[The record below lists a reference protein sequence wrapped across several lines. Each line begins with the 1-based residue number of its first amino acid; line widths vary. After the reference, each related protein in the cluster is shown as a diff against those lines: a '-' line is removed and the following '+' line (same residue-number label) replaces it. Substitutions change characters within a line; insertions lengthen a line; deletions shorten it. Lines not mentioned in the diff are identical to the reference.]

1 MKTSLVLLG
10 AGSALAF
17 RDSKIMS
24 SGSGEMCISSQLLA
38 ASSGEFVC
46 RNNKSGADLLYND
59 SRDQQFPLSGT
70 TTPPPPPPFTS
81 SSSPASHPAWT
92 HSAPCFRNS
101 TDSPEFC
108 IYHAGGY
115 ASGKGISIITD
126 ADRAAH
132 ITRSRGFTN
141 PEDLEGT
148 NRPLPKFEVAK
159 VPGKDYGLIATL
171 PIRRGEII
179 LRETASL
186 LIDYAAFTHIPPDDM
201 RVLQAQAIDYLPNP
215 HRGEWLNMS
224 SHGFHGDHI
233 SMVDKILVTNSFD
246 VEVDDARR
254 DDDFY
259 AVFVNTSRM
268 NHDCRPNVD
277 YWFDPRTLTQ
287 RTVALRDIAPGEE
300 LTLSYIDPMQSRAA
314 RRERLHSTWG
324 FHCSCHHCTQHRLK
338 TEESDRRIE
347 QIAALREEF
356 NDYTPASRATPDM
369 ALLLISLYE
378 QEQNWSLLSEAYTLA
393 AIEYNGVGE
402 PWLAT
407 KYARLAID
415 AGLTTLWEGHG
426 DVVEMTKLAEDP
438 WGHWSWMLR
447 TRKRYSW
454 GGKTGRF
461 VEDDEE

>member
-1 MKTSLVLLG
+1 MRTSLVLLA
-10 AGSALAF
+10 AGSALAL

-24 SGSGEMCISSQLLA
+24 AGSGEMCISSQLLA

-46 RNNKSGADLLYND
+46 RNNKDGAGLLYND
-59 SRDQQFPLSGT
+59 RGDQQFPLTGASS
-70 TTPPPPPPFTS
+70 PFTS
-81 SSSPASHPAWT
+81 SSPSHPVWT
-92 HSAPCFRNS
+92 HSSPCFRNA

-108 IYHAGGY
+108 IYHAAGY
-115 ASGKGISIITD
+115 AAGKGISIITD
-126 ADRAAH
+126 AERAAH
-132 ITRSRGFTN
+132 LTRARGFVH
-141 PEDLEGT
+141 PEELEGA
-148 NRPLPKFEVAK
+148 NKPLPKFEVAK
-159 VPGKDYGLIATL
+159 VPGKDYGLVATL

-186 LIDYAAFTHIPPDDM
+186 LIDYAAFTHIPVEDM
-201 RVLQAQAIDYLPNP
+201 RKLQAQAIDYLPFP

-224 SHGFHGDHI
+224 SHGYQGDHI
-233 SMVDKILVTNSFD
+233 SMVDKILITNSFD
-246 VEVDDARR
+246 VEMDDKR

-277 YWFDPRTLTQ
+277 YFFDPRTLTQ
-287 RTVALRDIAPGEE
+287 RTVALRDIIPGEE
-300 LTLSYIDPMQSRAA
+300 LTLSYIDPMQTRKA

-324 FHCSCHHCTQHRLK
+324 FHCSCHHCMQHRLK
-338 TEESDRRIE
+338 TDESDRRIE

-356 NDYTPASRATPDM
+356 NDYTPASRATPEM

-378 QEQNWSLLSEAYTLA
+378 QEHNWSLLSEAYTLT
-393 AIEYNGVGE
+393 AIEFNGIGE

-407 KYARLAID
+407 KYARLAIE

-426 DVVEMTKLAEDP
+426 DVVEMTKLANDP
-438 WGHWSWMLR
+438 WSHWSWMLR

-454 GGKTGRF
+454 GGKPGNNDDD
-461 VEDDEE
+461 DDE

>member
-1 MKTSLVLLG
+1 MKPSLVLLG
-10 AGSALAF
+10 AGAALAF
-17 RDSKIMS
+17 RDSNLISSS
-24 SGSGEMCISSQLLA
+24 SGEICISSQLLA
-38 ASSGEFVC
+38 ASSSNPIC
-46 RNNKSGADLLYND
+46 RNKDGGDLLNS
-59 SRDQQFPLSGT
+59 SRGDQFPFVGT
-70 TTPPPPPPFTS
+70 STTTS
-81 SSSPASHPAWT
+81 SSSSHPAWT
-92 HSAPCFRNS
+92 HTTPCFKNS

-108 IYHAGGY
+108 IYHA
-115 ASGKGISIITD
+115 ASYGGKGISIITD

-132 ITRSRGFTN
+132 ITRSWGFTR
-141 PEDLEGT
+141 PDELEGA
-148 NRPLPKFEVAK
+148 NQPLPKFEVAK
-159 VPGKDYGLIATL
+159 VPGKDYGLVATV

-186 LIDYAAFTHIPPDDM
+186 LIDYAAFAHIPVEEM
-201 RVLQAQAIDYLPNP
+201 RRMQAHAVDYLPFK
-215 HRGEWLNMS
+215 HRSQWLNMS
-224 SHGFHGDHI
+224 THGYQGDHV
-233 SMVDKILVTNSFD
+233 STVDKILVTNSFD
-246 VEVDDARR
+246 VEMDDAKR

-287 RTVALRDIAPGEE
+287 RTVALRDIIPGEE
-300 LTLSYIDPMQSRAA
+300 LTLSYIDPMQSREA

-347 QIAALREEF
+347 QIANLRDEF
-356 NDYTPASRATPDM
+356 NDYTPASRATPQM
-369 ALLLISLYE
+369 AELLISLYE

-393 AIEYNGVGE
+393 AIEFNGVGE

-407 KYARLAID
+407 KYARLAVEY
-415 AGLTTLWEGHG
+415 GLTTLWEGHG

-438 WGHWSWMLR
+438 WSHWSWMLR

-454 GGKTGRF
+454 GPGARPNYLDE
-461 VEDDEE
+461 EDDE

>member
-1 MKTSLVLLG
+1 MKTSLLLLG

-17 RDSKIMS
+17 GDSKIIS
-24 SGSGEMCISSQLLA
+24 SLSGEMCISSQLLA
-38 ASSGEFVC
+38 ASSGDPIC
-46 RNNKSGADLLYND
+46 RNNKDGADLFYND
-59 SRDQQFPLSGT
+59 REDQQFPLAGT
-70 TTPPPPPPFTS
+70 SSPFTS
-81 SSSPASHPAWT
+81 SSPSHPAWT
-92 HSAPCFRNS
+92 HSTPCFKND

-108 IYHAGGY
+108 IYHAAGY
-115 ASGKGISIITD
+115 AGNKGISIITD

-132 ITRSRGFTN
+132 ITRSRGFTH

-148 NRPLPKFEVAK
+148 NQPLPKFEVAK
-159 VPGKDYGLIATL
+159 VPGKDYGLVATR

-186 LIDYAAFTHIPPDDM
+186 LIDYAAFRHIPADEM
-201 RVLQAQAIDYLPNP
+201 QRLQAQAIDYLPFR
-215 HRGEWLNMS
+215 HRSEWLNMS
-224 SHGFHGDHI
+224 SHGYQGDHI

-246 VEVDDARR
+246 VEVDDEKR

-287 RTVALRDIAPGEE
+287 RTVALRDIIPGEE
-300 LTLSYIDPMQSRAA
+300 LTLSYINPMQSRED
-314 RRERLHSTWG
+314 RRERLHNTWG
-324 FHCSCHHCTQHRLK
+324 FHCSCHHCMQDRLK

-356 NDYTPASRATPDM
+356 NDYTPASRATPEM

-393 AIEYNGVGE
+393 AIEFNGVGE

-407 KYARLAID
+407 KYARLAVD

-426 DVVEMTKLAEDP
+426 DVIEMTKLIEDP
-438 WGHWSWMLR
+438 WSHWSWMLR

-454 GGKTGRF
+454 GKSRRYA
-461 VEDDEE
+461 EDDDDDDDDE